1 MDKLH
6 KFSRRRARVRTQI
19 KKVSA
24 RYRLTVSKSNRHIR
38 AQIIDDVKGHTLVS
52 ASTLDAALRQN
63 NKSNCNR
70 EIAAKIGQIIG
81 QKAAERNISQVVFDR
96 GGYRFHGVIE
106 SLADAAR
113 ANLSF

>member
-6 KFSRRRARVRTQI
+6 KFSRRQARVRTQI
-19 KKVSA
+19 KKVSG

-38 AQIIDDVKGHTLVS
+38 AQIIDDTKGHTLVS
-52 ASTLDAALRQN
+52 ASTLDAALRQD

-70 EIAAKIGQIIG
+70 EMAAKVGEIIG
-81 QKAAERNISQVVFDR
+81 QRAAEKNISEVVFDR
-96 GGYRFHGVIE
+96 GGSKFHGVIK